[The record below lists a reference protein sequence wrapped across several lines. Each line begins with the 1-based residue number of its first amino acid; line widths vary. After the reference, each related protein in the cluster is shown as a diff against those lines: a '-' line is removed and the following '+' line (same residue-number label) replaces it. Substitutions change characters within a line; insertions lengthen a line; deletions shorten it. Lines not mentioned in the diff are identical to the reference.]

1 MESNKKI
8 IIHIPS
14 NDRWVV
20 EELIDKFKKSYKI
33 NINIEYEEDRG
44 GVNFFIISS
53 LEFTSDII
61 FEMGYD
67 YSSHIR
73 RLRNE
78 GKIDW

>member
-1 MESNKKI
+1 MELNKKI
-8 IIHIPS
+8 IVHIPS
-14 NDRWVV
+14 NDRKVV
-20 EELIDKFKKSYKI
+20 EELVNKFKKSYDI

-61 FEMGYD
+61 FEMGYH

-73 RLRNE
+73 RLRE
-78 GKIDW
+78 KGEIDW

>member
-1 MESNKKI
+1 MESSKKI
-8 IIHIPS
+8 IVHVPS

-20 EELIDKFKKSYKI
+20 EELVDKFKKSYDI
-33 NINIEYEEDRG
+33 NINIEYEEDRA

-53 LEFTSDII
+53 PEFTSDII
-61 FEMGYD
+61 FEMGYH
-67 YSSHIR
+67 YSSYIR